1 MKTSHPKGAALRL
14 ISSALVYA
22 LIAAVTLTGGN
33 IKWRITTMQDNAED
47 RASHYTYS
55 DEIAFMDEARQ
66 ITGTRDK
73 VANDPFDG
81 SMFGYATSGLPVV
94 FTSMPGN

>member
-1 MKTSHPKGAALRL
+1 M
-14 ISSALVYA
+14 
-22 LIAAVTLTGGN
+22 
-33 IKWRITTMQDNAED
+33 KWRIETMNDHAQDRQD
-47 RASHYTYS
+47 HYTYS

-66 ITGTRDK
+66 ITGTQGK

-94 FTSMPGN
+94 FRRCQVTGLGR